1 MEILVE
7 IGNNKQ
13 QKIIANEFKVIE
25 TILNRFKPPLN
36 IEKVIVPFDFIKTVN
51 QIQNISSFNSDRGQ
65 EQIVLAKTI
74 ELNNSCILVFSP
86 NIYTKGW
93 DNQMRMSLYLHELM
107 HAINHRR
114 IPKPIT
120 KSLSY
125 NRLFMNLYILYD
137 EYYANRESFEV
148 IDRVYPNKSKIFDD
162 FIQGNFKSFL
172 QSLIDN
178 KYYEKI
184 KSEISLFRI
193 HGNIDSFLKEVH
205 DIFDAAAKNIMYVY
219 SYIDHF
225 DFAKSQENLIN
236 NSNFINKK
244 TKCLI
249 DFYRSKYLKDEFD
262 LISGIDL
269 MEDFLTNFGMRFED
283 REVGEYCYV
292 LDI

>member
-1 MEILVE
+1 LEILVE
-7 IGNNKQ
+7 IGNNEQ

-36 IEKVIVPFDFIKTVN
+36 IEKVIVPCDFIKTVN

-93 DNQMRMSLYLHELM
+93 DNQMRMSLYLHELI
-107 HAINHRR
+107 HAVNHRR

-125 NRLFMNLYILYD
+125 NRLFMNLYILYN
-137 EYYANRESFEV
+137 EYYANRKSFEV
-148 IDRVYPNKSKIFDD
+148 IVRVYPNKSKIFDD

-193 HGNIDSFLKEVH
+193 HGNIDLFLKEVH

-225 DFAKSQENLIN
+225 DFAKNQENLIN
-236 NSNFINKK
+236 KSNFINKK

-249 DFYRSKYLKDEFD
+249 DFYRSKYLKDDFD
-262 LISGIDL
+262 LISGINL

-283 REVGEYCYV
+283 RESGEDCYV

>member
-13 QKIIANEFKVIE
+13 RKIITNELKVIE
-25 TILNRFKPPLN
+25 TILNIFKPPLN
-36 IEKVIVPFDFIKTVN
+36 IEKVIVPCDFIKTVN

-65 EQIVLAKTI
+65 EQIVIAKTI
-74 ELNNSCILVFSP
+74 ELNNSCILVFSSI
-86 NIYTKGW
+86 IYTKGW
-93 DNQMRMSLYLHELM
+93 DNQMRMSLYLHELI

-125 NRLFMNLYILYD
+125 NRLFANLYILYD
-137 EYYANRESFEV
+137 EYYANRKSFEI

-162 FIQGNFKSFL
+162 FIQENFR
-172 QSLIDN
+172 SLLRSLNDN

-184 KSEISLFRI
+184 KDEIDLFRI
-193 HGNIDSFLKEVH
+193 HGNIDLFLKEVPN
-205 DIFDAAAKNIMYVY
+205 IFDAAAKTIVYIY

-236 NSNFINKK
+236 KSNFINKK

-249 DFYRSKYLKDEFD
+249 DFYRSKCLKDEFD
-262 LISGIDL
+262 LISGVDL

>member
-1 MEILVE
+1 LEILVE

-13 QKIIANEFKVIE
+13 QKIIASEFKVIE

-193 HGNIDSFLKEVH
+193 HGNIDLFLKEVH

-249 DFYRSKYLKDEFD
+249 DFYRSKYLKNEFD

-283 REVGEYCYV
+283 REVGEHCYV

>member
-1 MEILVE
+1 LEILVE

-13 QKIIANEFKVIE
+13 QKIITNEFKVIE
-25 TILNRFKPPLN
+25 TIVNIFKPPLN
-36 IEKVIVPFDFIKTVN
+36 IEKIIVPFDFIKTIN
-51 QIQNISSFNSDRGQ
+51 QIQNISSFNSDREQ
-65 EQIVLAKTI
+65 EQIVIAKTI
-74 ELNNSCILVFSP
+74 ELNNSCILVFSST
-86 NIYTKGW
+86 IYTKEW
-93 DNQMRMSLYLHELM
+93 DIQMRMSIYLHELM

-125 NRLFMNLYILYD
+125 NDLFTNLYILYD
-137 EYYANRESFEV
+137 EYYANRKSFEI
-148 IDRVYPNKSKIFDD
+148 IDRICPNKSKIFDV
-162 FIQGNFKSFL
+162 FIQGNFKNFL
-172 QSLIDN
+172 QSLNDN

-184 KSEISLFRI
+184 KDEIDLFRI
-193 HGNIDSFLKEVH
+193 RGNIDLFLKKVP
-205 DIFDAAAKNIMYVY
+205 DIFDAAAKTIMYIY

-236 NSNFINKK
+236 KSNFINKK

-262 LISGIDL
+262 LISGVDL

-283 REVGEYCYV
+283 REVGVHCYV